1 MRINT
6 SVRNVI
12 AVVSMVSTLYSQD
25 VTGSVQGKV
34 NDPTGATVPNAKV
47 ELVNEQTRVVTA
59 QTSDASGSYIF
70 NLVPP
75 GKYSI
80 RVSAA
85 GFQSAVARGITVEVN
100 RPTRADVALSVGAI
114 AETIQVSATVSRVD
128 AVTAQI
134 STTATSKLI
143 TELPSASRNVL
154 KFAELAP
161 GVSLTGD
168 QSSQVMNIQG
178 AGATVNG
185 NRSGRNV
192 FYLDGSDNT
201 ASFRNSALQFPNPD
215 AVQELN
221 IATSNTSAEFGKQP
235 GGVFNI
241 ITKSGTNEIHG
252 TLFHFFTDSSLNANE
267 WARNRTGVE
276 RAPAELRQTGGTIG
290 GPAIRNKL
298 FYFGS
303 YMRYRD

>member
-1 MRINT
+1 MRIQT
-6 SVRNVI
+6 FRTLF
-12 AVVSMVSTLYSQD
+12 AVLATISTLSAQD
-25 VTGSVQGKV
+25 ITGSVQGKV
-34 NDPTGATVPNAKV
+34 NDPTGAFVPGAKV
-47 ELVNEQTRVVTA
+47 ELVKEQTKVVTT
-59 QTSDASGSYIF
+59 QSTDGSGSYIF

-75 GKYSI
+75 GEYSI
-80 RVSAA
+80 RVSAS
-85 GFQSAVARGITVEVN
+85 GFQSALASGITVQAN
-100 RPTRADVALSVGAI
+100 RATRADMSLTIGAL
-114 AETIQVSATVSRVD
+114 AETIQVSASVSRVD

-168 QSSQVMNIQG
+168 QTSQVMNIQG

-201 ASFRNSALQFPNPD
+201 ASFRNSALQFPNPE
-215 AVQELN
+215 AVQEVN
-221 IATSNTSAEFGKQP
+221 IGTSNTSAEFGKQP

-241 ITKSGTNEIHG
+241 VTKSGTNQLHG
-252 TLFHFFTDSSLNANE
+252 S
-267 WARNRTGVE
+267 G
-276 RAPAELRQTGGTIG
+276 
-290 GPAIRNKL
+290 
-298 FYFGS
+298 FYF
-303 YMRYRD
+303 